1 LVENLCK
8 MLSSNYPANLNELLT
23 PYPSFAGR
31 KTWCWNKFYAVF
43 LFVVS
48 MRRTV
53 LRTVREEI
61 LEMEMANR
69 EPAYVALYETT
80 KK

>member
-1 LVENLCK
+1 
-8 MLSSNYPANLNELLT
+8 
-23 PYPSFAGR
+23 
-31 KTWCWNKFYAVF
+31 
-43 LFVVS
+43 